1 MKQQTQIRYLKPKSI
16 PKYPANYERDY
27 YRILRAVVRKL
38 KQYTADNIYIVR
50 KALHND
56 DVFSETG
63 TGLVVQNF
71 TDIIIALLAKSMA
84 VEEAKK
90 QVKAVLS
97 GTDRNVKANILQA
110 FAETC
115 SVDIFLNDSQLLQ
128 SIEAEWLAQQS
139 RLIDSVV
146 STYTDKL
153 QTIVSNAVQRGEPM
167 EDVEHEIQEL
177 YGVTDKRAKFI
188 ARNEVSNLNGIITKQ
203 RQVDCGINVYQWSTS
218 NDERVRKSHAEM
230 DGKYYYWNGD
240 KLGEINGIK
249 VYPAPKYHPGMDY
262 NCRCVAI
269 AVLDLAAWNM
279 TNAVPTGEVKPKA
292 IRAVSAID
300 TQKAQFEADKQ
311 EVLKLHN
318 KILTTEQRHELDEA
332 LDKVKPEELQFYR
345 DYAKQ
350 GIARNLYHERNKGFY
365 RPSEKRVYMDIADND
380 WEIDA
385 GYKRKAALKTK
396 FHEEF
401 HQIDHMMGNT
411 ELTKYENSSLYATTM
426 TNTLTVTGA
435 KLSAAIEQDLVKFFN
450 EAITDYNKGLVQQG
464 FTPLKMLKSTAKLPR
479 GVSFAVEVYLRK
491 LAQSEK
497 DRAMLDTLTDAIG
510 LHTKGRIHPYSWGF
524 WGHTKQYCQSRGKD
538 GATSELWANFGAY
551 IYAFDNDTRAVIE
564 KYMPNS
570 IHAYRKVFQDVL
582 EYARKNGIKYR

>member
-38 KQYTADNIYIVR
+38 KQYTADNLYIVR

-56 DVFSETG
+56 DIIAETG

-71 TDIIIALLAKSMA
+71 VDIIIALLAESMA
-84 VEEAKK
+84 VDEAKK

-110 FAETC
+110 FSETC

-128 SIEAEWLAQQS
+128 NIEAEWLVQQS
-139 RLIDSVV
+139 RLVDSIV

-153 QTIVSNAVQRGEPM
+153 QTIVSNAVQRGTAMAE
-167 EDVEHEIQEL
+167 VEKEIQEL

-269 AVLDLAAWNM
+269 AVLDLAAWDM

-300 TQKAQFEADKQ
+300 TQKAQFEANKQ

-318 KILTTEQRHELDEA
+318 KILTAEQRHELDEA
-332 LDKVKPEELQFYR
+332 LSKVKPEELKFYHN
-345 DYAKQ
+345 YAKSVMTK
-350 GIARNLYHERNKGFY
+350 NLYFEYGTGWYDRI
-365 RPSEKRVYMDIADND
+365 EKRVYMDITNNE
-380 WEIDA
+380 WEIAA
-385 GYKRKAALKTK
+385 GYKRKSALKDK

-411 ELTKYENSSLYATTM
+411 ELAKYYVFDSQAQTM
-426 TNTLTVTGA
+426 TNPFTVTGS
-435 KLSAAIEQDLVKFFN
+435 KLSDAIEDDLVNFFN
-450 EAITDYNKGLVQQG
+450 LAITDCNKHFTLNGFKAISLV
-464 FTPLKMLKSTAKLPR
+464 KNTAKIPDN
-479 GVSFAVEVYLRK
+479 AAMAIEIYLNKIART
-491 LAQSEK
+491 EK
-497 DRAMLDTLTDAIG
+497 EKAMLDILTDVIG
-510 LHTKGRIHPYSWGF
+510 LQTRGVIYPVSWGF
-524 WGHTKQYCQSRGKD
+524 RGHRLDYCQETREH
-538 GATSELWANFGAY
+538 GATSEAWASFGSYVYAY
-551 IYAFDNDTRAVIE
+551 NDETRNMLK
-564 KYMPNS
+564 KYMPKT
-570 IHAYRKVFQDVL
+570 IETCRDIYQEVIKYTQHHD
-582 EYARKNGIKYR
+582 IKYR